1 MGEILSRRPGHGR
14 PANVNLFHRLANGIR
29 EVTFHHWRG
38 TVSGDCGDKWVQVR
52 DNQVDRHNPVFRKR
66 REVSGEV
73 STGKDAGMDSRMEG
87 LDPSA
92 KDFRKASYIS
102 DRNRRNTGFVQSCVR
117 LPGADKLPTE
127 IMQTLRKLRQTGLV
141 PHA

>member
-1 MGEILSRRPGHGR
+1 MGEILGRRPGHGR

-29 EVTFHHWRG
+29 EVPFHHWRG
-38 TVSGDCGDKWVQVR
+38 TVSGNCGDKWVQVR

-66 REVSGEV
+66 REVSGDV

-92 KDFRKASYIS
+92 KDFRKASHIS
-102 DRNRRNTGFVQSCVR
+102 DRNHRNTGFGQSCVR